1 MKRLCIFIAIVL
13 TSFLAVSFIPKNVHA
28 DVSDFSFSSFDA
40 DYYLSKDSN
49 GRSTMKVV
57 ERLTAEFV
65 NIDQNRGIVRA
76 IPLYYDGHSVSFN
89 FESMT
94 RNGVAEPL
102 YSQTRDGQFMV
113 LSTKRNDFVNGTQE
127 YTFTYTLRDVTKDF
141 GDHQELYW
149 DTNGTGWTQRF
160 DNLNVNVHLDDSV
173 FTEFTGAISC
183 YKGVEVSK
191 TSCENTVD
199 GQTISFTSGGPLL
212 AHENLTF
219 DLSFKAKTFAGY
231 QMTIADIMPYIFLV
245 ISLPLL
251 IAIIY
256 IKFRYGRDFR
266 GKGTIIAEYLP
277 PKGVSVLLA
286 AEISRKV
293 GPSSTAQILDLA
305 VRHKIRIIEAEKK
318 VLFINSKEYTLEL
331 LNVDGLLVDDLSF
344 IDVLFKSREI
354 GSQYT
359 MTKNDSSL
367 GFAIQKLSKDI
378 KKESESL
385 GYRIK
390 QKKQL
395 ITQSVLLTGFF
406 IIVGGVLFFNQSDG
420 TGAIVIP
427 ATILIFFGAYMIVGI
442 NLSGHMIAGFNV
454 LGLRPLT
461 PSGRE
466 LYDYLMGLKLYIK
479 LAEAD
484 RIKVLQSPTGA
495 EKRPIDTNDT
505 KNMVVLY
512 ERVLPYA
519 VLFGQEK
526 EWLKQLGN
534 YYETSQSTPVWY
546 SGSGAFN
553 AAAFASS
560 VSSFSSYSNS
570 SSSSSSSGAGG
581 GGASGGGG
589 GGGGG
594 GGV

>member
-28 DVSDFSFSSFDA
+28 DVNDFSFSSFDA

-49 GRSTMKVV
+49 GRSIMKVV

-65 NIDQNRGIVRA
+65 NIDQNRGIARA

-94 RNGVAEPL
+94 RNGVEEPL
-102 YSQTRDGQFMV
+102 YSQKRDGQFMV
-113 LSTKRNDFVNGTQE
+113 LSTRRDDFVNGKQK

-160 DNLNVNVHLDDSV
+160 DNLDVRVHLDDSV
-173 FTEFTGAISC
+173 FPEFTGAVSC
-183 YKGVEVSK
+183 YKGVVGSK
-191 TSCENTVD
+191 TSCENTTD
-199 GQTISFTSGGPLL
+199 GQTISFTSDGPLL
-212 AHENLTF
+212 SHENLSF

-231 QMTIADIMPYIFLV
+231 QITIADIMPYIFLA
-245 ISLPLL
+245 ISVPLL

-277 PKGVSVLLA
+277 PKDVSVLLA

-305 VRHKIRIIEAEKK
+305 VRHKIRIIEAKKK
-318 VLFINSKEYTLEL
+318 VLFVNAKKYTLEL
-331 LNVDGLLVDDLSF
+331 LNVDGLGQDELTF
-344 IDVLFKSREI
+344 IDILFKSQEI
-354 GSQYT
+354 GSQYK
-359 MTKNDSSL
+359 MTSNDNTL
-367 GFAIQKLSKDI
+367 GASIQKLNKEI
-378 KKESESL
+378 KEESVNL

-395 ITQSVLLTGFF
+395 IIQSVLLTTFF
-406 IIVGGVLFFNQSDG
+406 IIVGSVLLFNQSDG

-427 ATILIFFGAYMIVGI
+427 ATILIFIGGCMIVG
-442 NLSGHMIAGFNV
+442 LNV
-454 LGLRPLT
+454 LNLRPLT

-484 RIKVLQSPTGA
+484 RIRVLQSPTGA

-534 YYETSQSTPVWY
+534 YYETSQSTPGWY
-546 SGSGAFN
+546 SGSSAFN

-570 SSSSSSSGAGG
+570 SSSSPSSGAGG
-581 GGASGGGG
+581 GGSSGGGG